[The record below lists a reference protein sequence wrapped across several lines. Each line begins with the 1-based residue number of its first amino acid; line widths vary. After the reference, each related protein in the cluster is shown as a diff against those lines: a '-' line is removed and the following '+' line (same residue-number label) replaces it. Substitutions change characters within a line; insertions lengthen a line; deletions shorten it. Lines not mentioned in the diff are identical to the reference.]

1 MNQFRQPINN
11 RYSPRMNRYDMQN
24 AGITPISCPLPGN
37 SSNPG
42 NFGSSGSSQV
52 ISGASGSCAGDMKNF
67 PLAMAYVPRQS
78 FTNLNDAHTALT
90 SGTLFSDL
98 YLDFHGRRCN

>member
-1 MNQFRQPINN
+1 MFYACNAQGGRAAM
-11 RYSPRMNRYDMQN
+11 RYSID
-24 AGITPISCPLPGN
+24 A
-37 SSNPG
+37 
-42 NFGSSGSSQV
+42 
-52 ISGASGSCAGDMKNF
+52 